1 MTLDPVVHP
10 VVHPACRIPVAM
22 QDRVKAELER
32 MVGMG
37 VTPVSEPIEWVLSM
51 VATNKKQTKDIRI
64 CIDPRDLNTALKRP
78 HHLMCT
84 AEEVASQ
91 MVNATLF
98 SDLDTKSSFW
108 QISLDNKSSLLTT
121 FSTRFGRYR
130 FLRMPA
136 KYSSAQWNRFSLVAP
151 VTSL

>member
-10 VVHPACRIPVAM
+10 VVHPAFRIPVAM

-37 VTPVSEPIEWVLSM
+37 VITPVSEPIEWVSSM
-51 VATNKKQTKDIRI
+51 VVTNKKQTKDIRI

-91 MVNATLF
+91 MVNVTLF
-98 SDLDTKSSFW
+98 SDLDTKCSFW
-108 QISLDNKSSLLTT
+108 QMSLDKKSSLLTT
-121 FSTRFGRYR
+121 FSTCFDVTG
-130 FLRMPA
+130 FLECQRSIPA
-136 KYSSAQWNRFSLVAP
+136 HNGTDFRWLP
-151 VTSL
+151 L